1 MRIRRHL
8 LSTLLAVSLGAVA
21 LPVAA
26 QPKGPP
32 PGAKHDD
39 RPPKDGE
46 KRPPRDGERRPPK
59 DGEKSR
65 AENDGSKEKPAKG
78 DDAARKKRHEK
89 LEEKQKERSKTRQKR
104 RKEERQEAE
113 KKYPKAKDDP
123 AARAEL
129 AKHAKRMAR
138 LRRSR
143 ELAVADGRDDLVKRV
158 DAMITK
164 EQARHQAAM
173 RRHQGGSK

>member
-8 LSTLLAVSLGAVA
+8 LSMLLAGSLGVVA
-21 LPVAA
+21 LPAAA

-32 PGAKHDD
+32 PGANRDD

-46 KRPPRDGERRPPK
+46 KKPPRDGERRPPK
-59 DGEKSR
+59 DGEKGR
-65 AENDGSKEKPAKG
+65 AEKDNRKGAPKKDDDG
-78 DDAARKKRHEK
+78 ARKKRRQK
-89 LEEKQKERSKTRQKR
+89 LEEKRKERSKTRQKR
-104 RKEERQEAE
+104 RKEEREEVE
-113 KKYPKAKDDP
+113 KKYPKAKDNP

-143 ELAVADGRDDLVKRV
+143 ELAVADGRDDLVKRI
-158 DAMITK
+158 DAMISK